1 MGWIE
6 ELRRKN
12 ETKSQPQ
19 DPFAEAAQR
28 RWAALGEELKAD
40 VSEFNNREQEAVFTE
55 VADNHYQVRNPS
67 AGLQLDLI
75 ADLAERVVRYNYT
88 ALTNAN
94 AGVPDGGMLSVR
106 QTRTGAVEF
115 YSSDERLT
123 SEETRQVLLE
133 PVLFPP
139 QMAA

>member
-12 ETKSQPQ
+12 QTTSEAKDQ
-19 DPFAEAAQR
+19 FAEAARR
-28 RWAALGEELKAD
+28 RWSELGEELKTD
-40 VSEFNNREQEAVFTE
+40 VAEFNSRGEEAAFEPVTE
-55 VADNHYQVRNPS
+55 NHYQVRNPS
-67 AGLQLDLI
+67 SGLQLDLV
-75 ADLAERVVRYNYT
+75 ADFAERVIRYDYKV
-88 ALTNAN
+88 LGNAS
-94 AGVPDGGMLSVR
+94 AGVPEGGILSIR
-106 QTRTGAVEF
+106 PSRSGGADF

>member
-6 ELRRKN
+6 ELRQ
-12 ETKSQPQ
+12 KSQTTSQSQ
-19 DPFAEAAQR
+19 DQFAEAAHR
-28 RWAALGEELKAD
+28 RWAGLGDELKAD
-40 VSEFNNREQEAVFTE
+40 VSEFNNRGELAEFSQ
-55 VADNHYQVRNPS
+55 VAGNHYQVRNPS

-75 ADLAERVVRYNYT
+75 ADIQERVVRYAYSPLST
-88 ALTNAN
+88 AT
-94 AGVPDGGMLSVR
+94 AGVPEGGILSIR
-106 QTRTGAVEF
+106 QSRSGAAEF

>member
-12 ETKSQPQ
+12 QTTSQPQ
-19 DPFAEAAQR
+19 DQFAEAARR
-28 RWAALGEELKAD
+28 RWAELGDELKAD
-40 VSEFNNREQEAVFTE
+40 VTEFNNRGEDAEFSRLAE
-55 VADNHYQVRNPS
+55 NRYQVRNPS
-67 AGLQLDLI
+67 AGLQLDMI
-75 ADLAERVVRYNYT
+75 ADIQERVVRYDYSV
-88 ALTNAN
+88 LSNASK
-94 AGVPDGGMLSVR
+94 GVPEGGMLSIR
-106 QTRTGAVEF
+106 QSRSGGADF

-123 SEETRQVLLE
+123 SEEARQVLLE

>member
-12 ETKSQPQ
+12 QATSQPQ
-19 DPFAEAAQR
+19 DQFAEAARR
-28 RWAALGEELKAD
+28 RWAELGEELKAD
-40 VSEFNNREQEAVFTE
+40 VAEFNNRGEAAEYSEF
-55 VADNHYQVRNPS
+55 AGNHYQVRNPT
-67 AGLQLDLI
+67 AGLQIDLI
-75 ADLAERVVRYNYT
+75 ADIQERVVRYAYSPLST
-88 ALTNAN
+88 AT
-94 AGVPDGGMLSVR
+94 AGVPEGGMLSIR
-106 QTRTGAVEF
+106 QSRSGGAEF

-123 SEETRQVLLE
+123 SEETRQILLE

>member
-6 ELRRKN
+6 ELRQKN
-12 ETKSQPQ
+12 QAPSQPEDQ
-19 DPFAEAAQR
+19 FADAARR
-28 RWAALGEELKAD
+28 RWAALGDELKAD
-40 VSEFNNREQEAVFTE
+40 VVEFNSRGEEAAFSQ
-55 VADNHYQVRNPS
+55 VADDHYQVRNPS
-67 AGLQLDLI
+67 AGLQLDLV
-75 ADLAERVVRYNYT
+75 ADIQERVVRYEYH
-88 ALTNAN
+88 ALSGAS
-94 AGVPDGGMLSVR
+94 AGVPEGGMLSIR
-106 QTRTGAVEF
+106 QTRNAGADF

>member
-12 ETKSQPQ
+12 ETTSQPQ
-19 DPFAEAAQR
+19 DQFAEAARR
-28 RWAALGEELKAD
+28 RWAELGNELKAD
-40 VSEFNNREQEAVFTE
+40 VSEFNNRGEEAEFSQ
-55 VADNHYQVRNPS
+55 VADNRYLVRNPS

-75 ADLAERVVRYNYT
+75 ADFQERVIRYDYS
-88 ALTNAN
+88 ALSNTS
-94 AGVPDGGMLSVR
+94 AGVPEGGMLSIR
-106 QTRTGAVEF
+106 ESRSGGADF

-123 SEETRQVLLE
+123 SEETRQVLLQ